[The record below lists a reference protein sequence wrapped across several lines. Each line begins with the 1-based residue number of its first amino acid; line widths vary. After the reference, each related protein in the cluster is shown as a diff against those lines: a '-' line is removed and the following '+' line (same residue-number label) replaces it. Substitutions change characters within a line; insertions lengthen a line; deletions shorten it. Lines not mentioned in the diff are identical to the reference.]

1 MRLPFD
7 VADYVDFYSSEQHA
21 TNLGRMFRP
30 DAEPLLPNWK
40 HLPVGHHGRSGTVVA
55 SGTPIQ
61 RPSGQQRGAD
71 GPTFGPSQRLDIE
84 LEMGFVIGGKSV
96 LGKPVPT
103 DRAEQHIFGMMLV
116 NDWSARDI
124 QAWEYQPLGPF
135 LGKSFATSIAPWI
148 VPLAALEGARVS
160 PPRQDLEVFEYLRAD
175 RPWGFDV
182 DLDVRLST
190 AEMRERGEEAVVVSA
205 TNFRDMYWTPAQQLA
220 HLTVNGATIRSGDLC
235 ASGTISG
242 SEPGTYG
249 SFIELSRNGSE
260 PITLPDGSQRTFL
273 EDGDEVTLTGR
284 AGPVSFGEVAGR
296 VVG

>member
-1 MRLPFD
+1 M
-7 VADYVDFYSSEQHA
+7 
-21 TNLGRMFRP
+21 
-30 DAEPLLPNWK
+30 
-40 HLPVGHHGRSGTVVA
+40 
-55 SGTPIQ
+55 
-61 RPSGQQRGAD
+61 
-71 GPTFGPSQRLDIE
+71 
-84 LEMGFVIGGKSV
+84 IGGKSV
-96 LGKPVPT
+96 LGEPVPT

-249 SFIELSRNGSE
+249 SFIELPRNGSE